1 MPVHRRRKMRCDGQR
16 PACSQCVRAER
27 AEDCE
32 YLDGPGPTPNQMLET
47 RIAEIEGR
55 IAQITAESAPLTLV
69 DPYAIWRQRQAN
81 AEQSRRDPMQALVQS
96 FFQNAPEFGFFLHI
110 SRFLDR
116 VFYPSATGA
125 HSLRIL
131 RNVIHLIG
139 AKLLNDPQEQAYL
152 TRALQQMP
160 TATALRDDPAS
171 ALYVMQAEVLLANY
185 FYNGGRQL
193 EGVYHTNAAVSIAIA
208 SRLHM
213 IRSSRR
219 SRTAA
224 DANTY
229 SLPMPVDTLEEGER
243 INGFWTVFILD
254 RCWAMA
260 SGSAPAFTDDE
271 AMGTQIDTPWPMDL
285 THYQTHPF
293 PSDFRSSRT
302 VKSFIA
308 GTDGDANMA
317 TQSLLAMQAKAAILY
332 EGATRLAS
340 RYGPSSHSSFRAL
353 DDRIERFKQAL
364 PRMERFNS
372 APADIVRAALLTHTL
387 VQCASIQLH
396 TPVVQQMTANSP
408 TYEAAHAAV
417 RNLRHLNDIR
427 VLSCVN
433 PFMGILWASVARVIS
448 QGIATG
454 RRLRAAG
461 GTTPSQSPPDESTL
475 LSELRRILEAMEQNA
490 PMSPLMSAQIAL
502 FRSSPRSS

>member
-1 MPVHRRRKMRCDGQR
+1 M
-16 PACSQCVRAER
+16 
-27 AEDCE
+27 
-32 YLDGPGPTPNQMLET
+32 
-47 RIAEIEGR
+47 
-55 IAQITAESAPLTLV
+55 
-69 DPYAIWRQRQAN
+69 
-81 AEQSRRDPMQALVQS
+81 SRVQS

-110 SRFLDR
+110 HRFLDR

-160 TATALRDDPAS
+160 TATALREDPAS

-193 EGVYHTNAAVSIAIA
+193 EGAYHTNAAVSIAIA

-229 SLPMPVDTLEEGER
+229 SLPMPADTLEEGER

-254 RCWAMA
+254 RCWAIA

-285 THYQTHPF
+285 THYQTVSHWI
-293 PSDFRSSRT
+293 
-302 VKSFIA
+302 VSFLTA
-308 GTDGDANMA
+308 LTA
-317 TQSLLAMQAKAAILY
+317 TFLLLA
-332 EGATRLAS
+332 
-340 RYGPSSHSSFRAL
+340 
-353 DDRIERFKQAL
+353 
-364 PRMERFNS
+364 
-372 APADIVRAALLTHTL
+372 
-387 VQCASIQLH
+387 
-396 TPVVQQMTANSP
+396 
-408 TYEAAHAAV
+408 
-417 RNLRHLNDIR
+417 
-427 VLSCVN
+427 
-433 PFMGILWASVARVIS
+433 SV
-448 QGIATG
+448 
-454 RRLRAAG
+454 
-461 GTTPSQSPPDESTL
+461 P
-475 LSELRRILEAMEQNA
+475 
-490 PMSPLMSAQIAL
+490 
-502 FRSSPRSS
+502 